1 MNFQCFVIYV
11 LRGWYAFNW
20 KAFLVII
27 IFSVPVN
34 IEELNPSGLRN
45 VPYNDKDFKISC
57 VASGSNIEEVVWYKD
72 NQPLDYQYFQIW
84 DIKTMEGN
92 YEYEQIQK
100 LQSVIGRKLD
110 GKL

>member
-1 MNFQCFVIYV
+1 MRLEKYTESKHFQRTLCQ
-11 LRGWYAFNW
+11 
-20 KAFLVII
+20 II
-27 IFSVPVN
+27 IIISVPVN
-34 IEELNPSGLRN
+34 IEELNPSGQQN
-45 VPYNDKDFKISC
+45 VTYNDRDFKISC

-72 NQPLDYQYFQIW
+72 NQPLDLKYFQIW

-110 GKL
+110 SKL